1 MRISLLLC
9 VFVVRHVCVLGYCSF
24 ECINVFVH
32 VFHSVKNYRV
42 LNLIK
47 TPHYVPDFVRHS
59 AKIVLH
65 PNNAFVSFFVRTS
78 DSKHGG
84 VCRISVL
91 ITPADSMS
99 CLREMLETFCFQALS
114 ETIYSRSSD
123 CALTVT

>member
-24 ECINVFVH
+24 ECINVYVH

-47 TPHYVPDFVRHS
+47 TPHSVPDFVRHS
-59 AKIVLH
+59 VKIVLH
-65 PNNAFVSFFVRTS
+65 SNNAFVSFVRTS
-78 DSKHGG
+78 DSKHG

-91 ITPADSMS
+91 ITPVDSMS
-99 CLREMLETFCFQALS
+99 CLREMETFCFQALS